1 MEALVAADRSYSDL
15 VSRLNRASVSKHC
28 DAYVDVPWEAP
39 ELQLDP
45 RDPRWEFN
53 EEEPLGTTR
62 WYRSQP
68 QAERARIGLAFN
80 AYRMKR
86 GVEFENVLSRG
97 LLEFALSRPNGSVD
111 FRYAYHELIEEGQHS
126 LMFQEFVNRSGCEVK
141 NISGFNRLMSRRV
154 PALGRTFPELF
165 FVYVLAGEVPIDQ
178 TQRSML
184 RHGSELHPLLR
195 KIMQIHVTEEARH
208 VCFAQKFLEARVP
221 HLSRLRRAQLQ
232 VMAPFITAETARLM
246 LAPPSA
252 FTKQLGIP
260 SWVMND
266 VYFGNAHHDFIAAAV
281 QPLFETF
288 RALDLVTPT
297 TEPLWQLLGIGPA
310 QRTRNLLPSA
320 RIRQL
325 PR

>member
-1 MEALVAADRSYSDL
+1 
-15 VSRLNRASVSKHC
+15 
-28 DAYVDVPWEAP
+28 
-39 ELQLDP
+39 
-45 RDPRWEFN
+45 
-53 EEEPLGTTR
+53 
-62 WYRSQP
+62 
-68 QAERARIGLAFN
+68 
-80 AYRMKR
+80 
-86 GVEFENVLSRG
+86 
-97 LLEFALSRPNGSVD
+97 
-111 FRYAYHELIEEGQHS
+111 
-126 LMFQEFVNRSGCEVK
+126 
-141 NISGFNRLMSRRV
+141 
-154 PALGRTFPELF
+154 
-165 FVYVLAGEVPIDQ
+165 
-178 TQRSML
+178 
-184 RHGSELHPLLR
+184 
-195 KIMQIHVTEEARH
+195 
-208 VCFAQKFLEARVP
+208 
-221 HLSRLRRAQLQ
+221 
-232 VMAPFITAETARLM
+232 MAPFITAETARLM